1 LDVSISGP
9 RSYEGVIKNY
19 PFVNVDGKR
28 KLTAV
33 DIDNAVDVLWRSW
46 GGLVLGCGVILFFS
60 TII

>member
-1 LDVSISGP
+1 
-9 RSYEGVIKNY
+9 VIKDY
-19 PFVNVDGKR
+19 PFVNAEGKK

-46 GGLVLGCGVILFFS
+46 GGLVLGCGVLLFFS